1 MEAWPVLM
9 DRLTEATGIRRN
21 MTKGSCNIFE
31 TGTVINDKWVVLE
44 LIAKGAMGEIY
55 LAHQLN
61 LKRDVAIKVVS
72 EEWLKDIDDN
82 PEEIET
88 AFERFRRKVHAMA
101 QVRHPNVLQIF
112 DYGSTT
118 LEKGETGCTVEFI
131 VMEYIPGDT
140 LRFTMSEEGF
150 YPEEDL
156 IKTWLEDHFLPVLEG
171 VKAIH
176 GLDIAHRDLKP
187 ENILLDGT
195 TPKIAD
201 FGLARSTRL
210 KPVTQSMDVKGTA
223 HYMSPEHFFDFRKAD
238 QRADIYSLG
247 KILFEAINGKIGE
260 GTIPFKMVSL
270 PSTETPF
277 FQKLDTIIQDATA
290 EKKED
295 RFSSVDQFQKAILE
309 AIDILKK
316 DRVPKP
322 ATKPGRFSYLHRPKW
337 LWAGIVV
344 AVASVVAM
352 TFWHLYGEPGKSP
365 TLFKRP
371 QITSEPPSKSKPLSL
386 SQNKLPNEITPAPT
400 VLAEDGATLHFIP
413 GGKITLPEDTD
424 FMPEKQVKVSPF
436 YMDETQVTNHQ
447 YVEFLNHNLSK
458 MRVERGVVHVEDE
471 IWLLLGEVKDGYEPI
486 IFKNGK
492 FKVSNISHA
501 SFPVLRVTGL
511 GASAYAHFYNRR
523 LPTYTEWLLA
533 LGTSGTQQKESAHAP
548 ADSTQKMDI
557 ETMHAQMHGQSETDA
572 PIPKTP
578 VPKLLPVS
586 NFQPNTY
593 GIRGLNKSIKEW
605 GLWILQSNSRDK
617 IKEAEYVVLPTTIL
631 RQPWEGFA
639 EVGFRCVREVNLQRE

>member
-1 MEAWPVLM
+1 M
-9 DRLTEATGIRRN
+9 DKLSVPTGVRQN
-21 MTKGSCNIFE
+21 MSRGLSNIFE

-72 EEWLKDIDDN
+72 EEWLKDIDDD

-88 AFERFRRKVHAMA
+88 AFERFRREVHAMA

-112 DYGSTT
+112 DYGTT
-118 LEKGETGCTVEFI
+118 VIKKDDADCAVEFI

-156 IKTWLEDHFLPVLEG
+156 TGAWLEDYFFPVLEG

-176 GLDIAHRDLKP
+176 GLDIVHRDLKP

-201 FGLARSTRL
+201 FGLARSARL

-247 KILFEAINGKIGE
+247 KILFEAISGKIGE
-260 GTIPFKMVSL
+260 GTIPFKTAGL
-270 PSTETPF
+270 KDTETSF
-277 FQKLDTIIQDATA
+277 FQKLNTIIQDATA
-290 EKKED
+290 ENKEA
-295 RFSSVDQFQKAILE
+295 RIKSVDQLRMDLLDALE
-309 AIDILKK
+309 ILKK
-316 DRVPKP
+316 EK
-322 ATKPGRFSYLHRPKW
+322 AQKISKKPGRLSYLHKPNMI
-337 LWAGIVV
+337 WAGIVV
-344 AVASVVAM
+344 AVVSVAAM
-352 TFWHLYGEPGKSP
+352 AVWHLIGEPGKTSP
-365 TLFKRP
+365 ILHSP
-371 QITSEPPSKSKPLSL
+371 QISGEPASSSKSLNL
-386 SQNKLPNEITPAPT
+386 AQNKLPDKITPAQT
-400 VLAEDGATLHFIP
+400 VLTADGATLHFIS
-413 GGKITLPEDTD
+413 GGEVTLPQNAGFDS
-424 FMPEKQVKVSPF
+424 KNQVKVNSF

-458 MRVERGVVHVEDE
+458 IRMESGVVRVEDE
-471 IWLLLGEVKDGYEPI
+471 IWLLLGEVKEGYEPI
-486 IFKNGK
+486 VFKNGE
-492 FKVSNISHA
+492 FKVSNVAYA
-501 SFPVLRVTGL
+501 SFPALRVTGL
-511 GASAYAHFYNRR
+511 GASAYARFYNRR
-523 LPTYTEWLLA
+523 LPTYTEWLHA
-533 LGTSGTQQKESAHAP
+533 LGDGGLQKELAAHKP
-548 ADSTQKMDI
+548 VDSIQEQDI
-557 ETMHAQMHGQSETDA
+557 ESMHSQMHTELQANALTEKK
-572 PIPKTP
+572 PL
-578 VPKLLPVS
+578 PKLSPVI
-586 NFQPNTY
+586 NFNPNSF

-605 GLWILQSNSRDK
+605 GLLISQLNSRDK
-617 IKEAEYVVLPTTIL
+617 IRDAEYVVLPSSIL

-639 EVGFRCVREVNLQRE
+639 EVGFRCVQEVNLKRK